1 MAKLKYKM
9 VFMILIV
16 LSSVI
21 VFKETYAMSD
31 NFKFVID
38 TIGIPRNNVFG
49 QEINED
55 IYYIYNLFVYGTP
68 LKLVGK
74 DNLQRW
80 KNSMYG
86 YWTKG
91 GGKYNG
97 IGVRGEYYFL
107 GYSYSG
113 STIHNYY
120 FPMDSIPTTTPET
133 WTFYS
138 NPGAEGSWQ
147 DVTKY
152 KYIEQLEHAKNS
164 KLMFND
170 LSSKDRANNP
180 NYIKEY
186 NITPKTIGLK
196 LAKLDTAPTWKTNG
210 VIHTRR
216 KISGIIYS
224 QVFLIPPMA
233 AKAKIKNNLSIA
245 LNYVLKA
252 DEDQLVIPIKY
263 GSAAI
268 NITGYADKKHIKT
281 MKSNLYIDDKL
292 VDNISGSKIMSVG
305 NEYMLVITRE
315 KFPPNRNYQITI
327 RLESYMHTEFA
338 VDGLMQDKTN
348 ETINLQ
354 IEPKTIIPVKEKDMK
369 ILSKEFGEWV
379 VSPLAQTYITSDRS
393 SIGFT
398 EAGKHLA
405 IKAKVSVP
413 KKEISNIK
421 VVLDEKTEIDYEIVN
436 SKEENLLIKFQV
448 PKLLEASLYGMDS
461 LRQKN
466 ANYFSVNQNEIGT
479 RKRDPHTV
487 TINFDYQD
495 KGYSERFSFD
505 TLDNYIANINSKIKQ
520 EILNY
525 KDLEDKEEL
534 KNWMEN

>member
-1 MAKLKYKM
+1 
-9 VFMILIV
+9 
-16 LSSVI
+16 
-21 VFKETYAMSD
+21 
-31 NFKFVID
+31 
-38 TIGIPRNNVFG
+38 
-49 QEINED
+49 
-55 IYYIYNLFVYGTP
+55 
-68 LKLVGK
+68 
-74 DNLQRW
+74 
-80 KNSMYG
+80 
-86 YWTKG
+86 
-91 GGKYNG
+91 
-97 IGVRGEYYFL
+97 
-107 GYSYSG
+107 
-113 STIHNYY
+113 
-120 FPMDSIPTTTPET
+120 
-133 WTFYS
+133 
-138 NPGAEGSWQ
+138 
-147 DVTKY
+147 
-152 KYIEQLEHAKNS
+152 
-164 KLMFND
+164 
-170 LSSKDRANNP
+170 
-180 NYIKEY
+180 
-186 NITPKTIGLK
+186 
-196 LAKLDTAPTWKTNG
+196 
-210 VIHTRR
+210 
-216 KISGIIYS
+216 
-224 QVFLIPPMA
+224 
-233 AKAKIKNNLSIA
+233 
-245 LNYVLKA
+245 
-252 DEDQLVIPIKY
+252 
-263 GSAAI
+263 
-268 NITGYADKKHIKT
+268 
-281 MKSNLYIDDKL
+281 
-292 VDNISGSKIMSVG
+292 
-305 NEYMLVITRE
+305 
-315 KFPPNRNYQITI
+315 
-327 RLESYMHTEFA
+327 MHTEFA